1 MQHDQF
7 QSTGQTFMSSR
18 MPKSLYQ
25 CLIFGQSTPEQVT
38 NIKKTISNAM
48 EGFGLQPDEHFT
60 ITVGFEGS
68 FVETAPSVALFFGGV
83 APSLSEHAELMRLSI
98 PIIPLVSDVA
108 NVANELPECLRSL
121 NALALAP
128 EDIELI
134 KPAGVALQCL
144 GLLPTQRRVFV
155 SYRRTESRDVAVQLF
170 EALSARQFE
179 VFLDTHSVGA
189 AVDFQS
195 VLWHRLCDCDV
206 VVMLDTPGFF
216 DSRWARAEWGRATD
230 KHISILQVLWP
241 GHTASRTSALAT
253 PRVLSVDDFVEGK
266 LTDEV
271 IDSLS
276 LQVEGLRSKSVALRH
291 ANIAGHLR
299 SSIESM
305 GGAVEA
311 IGIRRSLVLRLP
323 SGNPLV
329 AHPSVGVPTAVT
341 LHDAMRD
348 NDSRPAI
355 LVYDHV
361 GLSEEW
367 MTHLNW
373 LGTNVKG
380 VQWIKSRQAGW
391 ELSELEG
398 L

>member
-1 MQHDQF
+1 MN
-7 QSTGQTFMSSR
+7 TK
-18 MPKSLYQ
+18 MPLSLYQ
-25 CLIFGQSTPEQVT
+25 CLIFGQPTPSQVS
-38 NIKKTISNAM
+38 NITKTISNAM
-48 EGFGLQPDEHFT
+48 EGFGLQPSEHFT
-60 ITVGFEGS
+60 ITEGFEDN
-68 FVETAPSVALFFGGV
+68 FVETAPCVALFFGG
-83 APSLSEHAELMRLSI
+83 AKPFLADHAKLMRLNI
-98 PIIPLVSDVA
+98 PIVPLVSDVV
-108 NVANELPECLRSL
+108 NVANELPECLTSL
-121 NALALAP
+121 NALALVP
-128 EDIELI
+128 EDIELV

-189 AVDFQS
+189 AMDFQS

-216 DSRWARAEWGRATD
+216 DSRWARVEWGRATD
-230 KHISILQVLWP
+230 KNISILQVLWP
-241 GHTASRTSALAT
+241 SHTASRTSALAT
-253 PRVLSVDDFVEGK
+253 PRVLSGDDFVDGK
-266 LTDEV
+266 LSDEV

-276 LQVEGLRSKSVALRH
+276 LQVESLRSKSVALRH
-291 ANIAGHLR
+291 ANIAGHIR

-305 GGAVEA
+305 GGSVEA
-311 IGIRRSLVLRLP
+311 IGIRRSLVLKLP

-367 MTHLNW
+367 MVHLGW
-373 LGTNVKG
+373 LGRNFKG
-380 VQWIKSRQAGW
+380 VQWIKSRQVGW
-391 ELSELEG
+391 ELSELEE

>member
-1 MQHDQF
+1 M
-7 QSTGQTFMSSR
+7 STG
-18 MPKSLYQ
+18 MPQSLYQ
-25 CLIFGQSTPEQVT
+25 CLIFGQPTSNQVYNLT
-38 NIKKTISNAM
+38 HTIFKAM
-48 EGFGLQPDEHFT
+48 EGFGLRPDEHFT
-60 ITVGFEGS
+60 VTEGFKDG
-68 FVETAPSVALFFGGV
+68 FVETAPSVALFFGSTN
-83 APSLSEHAELMRLSI
+83 PSLPEHAGLMRLNI
-98 PIIPLVSDVA
+98 PIVPLVTDVA
-108 NVANELPECLRSL
+108 NVTNELPECLKPL
-121 NALALAP
+121 NALALVP
-128 EDIELI
+128 DDVELV
-134 KPAGVALQCL
+134 KPASVALQCL

-170 EALSARQFE
+170 ETLSARQFD
-179 VFLDTHSVGA
+179 VFLDTHSVGVA
-189 AVDFQS
+189 TDFQS

-216 DSRWARAEWGRATD
+216 DSRWARMEWGRATD
-230 KHISILQVLWP
+230 KNISILQVLWP
-241 GHTASRTSALAT
+241 GHAASRFSALAT
-253 PRVLSVDDFVEGK
+253 PRVLTDDDFINGK
-266 LTDEV
+266 LSDEIV
-271 IDSLS
+271 DSLA
-276 LQVEGLRSKSVALRH
+276 LQIEGLRSKSVALRH

-311 IGIRRSLVLRLP
+311 IGIRRSLVLKLP

-341 LHDAMRD
+341 LQDAMRD
-348 NDSRPAI
+348 NDTRPAI

-367 MTHLNW
+367 MIHLDW
-373 LGTNVKG
+373 LGQKVKG

-391 ELSELEG
+391 ELSELED

>member
-1 MQHDQF
+1 MGHIIM
-7 QSTGQTFMSSR
+7 TSR
-18 MPKSLYQ
+18 MPQSLYQ
-25 CLIFGQSTPEQVT
+25 CLIFGLSTPSQVS
-38 NIKKTISNAM
+38 NLRATISKAM
-48 EGFGLQPDEHFT
+48 EGFGLQPNTHFT
-60 ITVGFEGS
+60 ITEGFEDS
-68 FVETAPSVALFFGGV
+68 FVEMAPSVALFFGGEN
-83 APSLSEHAELMRLSI
+83 PSLPEHLELMRLSI

-108 NVANELPECLRSL
+108 NVVNELPECLRSL

-241 GHTASRTSALAT
+241 GHTASRTSALA
-253 PRVLSVDDFVEGK
+253 
-266 LTDEV
+266 
-271 IDSLS
+271 
-276 LQVEGLRSKSVALRH
+276 
-291 ANIAGHLR
+291 
-299 SSIESM
+299 
-305 GGAVEA
+305 
-311 IGIRRSLVLRLP
+311 
-323 SGNPLV
+323 
-329 AHPSVGVPTAVT
+329 
-341 LHDAMRD
+341 
-348 NDSRPAI
+348 
-355 LVYDHV
+355 
-361 GLSEEW
+361 
-367 MTHLNW
+367 
-373 LGTNVKG
+373 
-380 VQWIKSRQAGW
+380 
-391 ELSELEG
+391 
-398 L
+398 